1 MADKDDDTPDNV
13 VPFASRAAAK
23 TSLTSTIDLEAK
35 ALFELVQR
43 YDSIAIVGWSDETE
57 SLDVISAENDM
68 AVLYELLQQA
78 AANIALEALDTAMAG
93 TFH

>member
-1 MADKDDDTPDNV
+1 MADDNDDTPNNV
-13 VPFASRAAAK
+13 VPFGRAAAK
-23 TSLTSTIDLEAK
+23 SSPTSTHNLEAN
-35 ALFELVQR
+35 ALLELVQR
-43 YDSIAIVGWSDETE
+43 YDTVAIVGWSDETE

-78 AANIALEALDTAMAG
+78 AANIALEALETTTAG